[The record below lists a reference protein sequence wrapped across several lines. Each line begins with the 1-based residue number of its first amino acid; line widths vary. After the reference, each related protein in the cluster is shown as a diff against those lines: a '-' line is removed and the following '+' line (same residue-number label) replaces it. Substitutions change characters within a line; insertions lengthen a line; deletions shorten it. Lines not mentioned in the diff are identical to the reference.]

1 MLVSEE
7 QKHFSP
13 LETKLHF
20 HLNSPNYVNCIVL
33 KARALTFFKILDG
46 VDQATIQIRH
56 HRMLSLA
63 CSQAVFFIIFWMINA
78 GKHLS
83 KERKSQRL
91 YKR

>member
-13 LETKLHF
+13 LETKLNF
-20 HLNSPNYVNCIVL
+20 HLNSPNYANCIVL

-46 VDQATIQIRH
+46 INQATIQIRH

-63 CSQAVFFIIFWMINA
+63 CSHVP
-78 GKHLS
+78 
-83 KERKSQRL
+83 
-91 YKR
+91 